1 MLQDRDF
8 LIIRTLVLLF
18 HANHY
23 LSNPRNVNANICP
36 STISRAAAEEYLKHR
51 YPKYDTCEKPCT
63 EMDIQTSLVSKA
75 EIPNPRLSFMFGKMV
90 PVSREVLSHSSFNLV
105 AELGG
110 YLGLTLGLS
119 LMHLELPINMVW
131 QQVANWRF
139 KGLNRV
145 RSIYYDN

>member
-1 MLQDRDF
+1 
-8 LIIRTLVLLF
+8 
-18 HANHY
+18 
-23 LSNPRNVNANICP
+23 
-36 STISRAAAEEYLKHR
+36 
-51 YPKYDTCEKPCT
+51 
-63 EMDIQTSLVSKA
+63 MDIQTSLVSKA

-145 RSIYYDN
+145 RSIYNDN